1 MIKEIFKS
9 AIGSIDENSS
19 VDQLQICLREL
30 LKDMKFLLVLDDVWD
45 EDRNKWIE
53 LEDLLLGC
61 CNGSKILVT
70 TRNSSVAT
78 IMGTTLTYNLD
89 GLSQDDCF
97 SLFVKLAFKKGEE
110 KHYPN
115 LLEVGKE
122 IVRKCKGVPLAVR
135 TLAGLLYSQVDEG
148 RWKFVRDNEIWN
160 LEQKEGDILPAL
172 RLSYNQLPFHL
183 KQCFAYCSLF
193 PKDYE
198 FKSLELIQFW
208 MAHGILQSHGN
219 QELEYVGDL
228 YIKEL
233 WLRSFF
239 QDVDQREGMFR
250 YTFKMHDLIHDLALL
265 IGKGEF
271 SIVTKNSSIA
281 ANVCHLSFLEYD
293 VEVTTQLK
301 RLSRV
306 QTIIF
311 QTKQP
316 MSLVETCISRFKFLR
331 LLDLRKSSF
340 EELSSF
346 MSTLKHLRFLDLSCN
361 SVIKKLPN
369 SIWQP
374 A

>member
-1 MIKEIFKS
+1 
-9 AIGSIDENSS
+9 
-19 VDQLQICLREL
+19 
-30 LKDMKFLLVLDDVWD
+30 
-45 EDRNKWIE
+45 
-53 LEDLLLGC
+53 
-61 CNGSKILVT
+61 
-70 TRNSSVAT
+70 
-78 IMGTTLTYNLD
+78 MGTTPTYNLD
-89 GLSQDDCF
+89 GLSQEDCL

-122 IVRKCKGVPLAVR
+122 IVRKCKGVPLAMR

-183 KQCFAYCSLF
+183 KQCFAYYSLF

-208 MAHGILQSHGN
+208 MAHGILQSNGN

-233 WLRSFF
+233 WLISFF
-239 QDVDQREGMFR
+239 QDVDQLEGMFC

-281 ANVCHLSFLEYD
+281 ANVCHLSFLD
-293 VEVTTQLK
+293 N
-301 RLSRV
+301 
-306 QTIIF
+306 
-311 QTKQP
+311 
-316 MSLVETCISRFKFLR
+316 
-331 LLDLRKSSF
+331 D
-340 EELSSF
+340 
-346 MSTLKHLRFLDLSCN
+346 
-361 SVIKKLPN
+361 
-369 SIWQP
+369 
-374 A
+374 